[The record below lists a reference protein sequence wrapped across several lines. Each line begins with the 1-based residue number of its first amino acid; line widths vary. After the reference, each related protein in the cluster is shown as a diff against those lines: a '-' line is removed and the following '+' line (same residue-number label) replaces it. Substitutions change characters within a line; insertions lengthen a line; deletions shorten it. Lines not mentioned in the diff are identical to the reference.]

1 MARLPRLDL
10 PGLAHLLV
18 LRGQAGMPVVVDEQ
32 DRQALLAALRES
44 ALQHRVAVEA
54 YTLDAQH
61 LHLLLRPAAAGALA
75 ATMQGLGRRYVAAF
89 NRRHGRSGSPWAGR
103 YRATPLQGGAAV
115 RDAMLFIDSHAHRHG
130 QADEPGQEAWSSAA
144 HHLGRRRDPLL
155 TDGPDW
161 WALGNT
167 PFERELAWQ
176 QLLAEGLPA
185 ARVHQ
190 LAEASH
196 KGWPVGD
203 APFLSDLARQ
213 AQRPVQPRPRGR
225 PPAAR

>member
-18 LRGQAGMPVVVDEQ
+18 LRGQAGLPVVVDLQ

-44 ALQHRVAVEA
+44 ALQQQVAVEA
-54 YTLDAQH
+54 YTLADDH
-61 LHLLLRPAAAGALA
+61 LHLLLRPATPGALA
-75 ATMQGLGRRYVAAF
+75 ATVQGLGRRYVAAF

-103 YRATPLQGGAAV
+103 YRATPLQAGAAV
-115 RDAMLFIDSHAHRHG
+115 RDAMLFIDSHAQRHG
-130 QADEPGQEAWSSAA
+130 LVAEPGDEPWSSAA
-144 HHLGRRRDPLL
+144 HHLGRRRDALV

-167 PFERELAWQ
+167 PFERELAWRH
-176 QLLAEGLPA
+176 LLAEGLGA
-185 ARVHQ
+185 ARVRQ

-203 APFLSDLARQ
+203 APFLAELARQ

-225 PPAAR
+225 PPAR